1 MEATNDEENMGVI
14 EDVNNIG
21 AIEDFIGMGAAECDD
36 TSVVASEYCTSVGT
50 IVNEEVGL

>member
-1 MEATNDEENMGVI
+1 MEATNDEENMGLI

-21 AIEDFIGMGAAECDD
+21 AIEDFIGMGAVECDD
-36 TSVVASEYCTSVGT
+36 TSVGT